1 MRGVFCFYYNL
12 ILDCYKLK
20 RDKNDIMLSYYISQ
34 SNEFVVRTESTGSGS
49 TVSLDLYDMLTHTT
63 SSYDLS
69 GSYSFNAYENILT
82 FSQSLEGVTRTAAE
96 YLATLTD
103 SVSGSIW
110 NGSIQ
115 VYASQSVDKTVY
127 QTQNDGYV
135 SYETD
140 NEYIVL

>member
-1 MRGVFCFYYNL
+1 
-12 ILDCYKLK
+12 
-20 RDKNDIMLSYYISQ
+20 MLSYYISQ
-34 SNEFVVRTESTGSGS
+34 SNEFVVRTETTGSGS
-49 TVSLDLYDMLTHTT
+49 TVSLDLYDMLTHET

-69 GSYSFNAYENILT
+69 GQYTFNPYENILT

-110 NGSIQ
+110 RGSIQ

>member
-1 MRGVFCFYYNL
+1 VRGVFCFYYNL

-20 RDKNDIMLSYYISQ
+20 RDKNDIMLSYYISNT
-34 SNEFVVRTESTGSGS
+34 NEFVVRTQTTGSGS
-49 TVSLDLYDMLTHTT
+49 TLSLDLYDMLTLTT

-69 GSYSFNAYENILT
+69 GKHTFNAYENILT
-82 FSQSLEGVTRTAAE
+82 FSQSIADTRVGQE
-96 YLATLTD
+96 FLVDIND

-110 NGSIQ
+110 RGSLQ
-115 VYASQSVDKTVY
+115 VYASQSIDKTEY
-127 QTQNDGYV
+127 TTQNDGYV